1 MSDSQCLI
9 DFKRII
15 REANYTNTYKMAWG
29 KALVELSLT
38 LKDSKE
44 DPVVVPLSSIAALM
58 IKYYWNQGIFF
69 NLLQG
74 SNFSEPPVVCQIVN
88 DLIAHFYKLKGE
100 KIPVI
105 FEKASLYL
113 KSKDPEYFQ
122 TAVVKAAAILK
133 LDVSYRF
140 LKLGTENVKTLYYYE
155 KGDDQLLISKQVLS
169 DLAGESQ
176 DLFDLINYRWSLI
189 LETFN
194 SSPRINKKVRIMDE
208 RDIKRSPLERFDMF
222 LDLQNPDHIC
232 FICGKPIKDEELSR
246 DHVIPWSYLYSDDLW
261 NIVYVHKSCNSIKSN
276 VIPTPQ
282 AIEQLKKRNL
292 ELRDAMMKLG
302 HLGKDFDNLNMAI
315 EHNLVDEFYIGCKR

>member
-1 MSDSQCLI
+1 MSDSQFLI

-44 DPVVVPLSSIAALM
+44 DPVVVPLSSIASLM

-69 NLLQG
+69 NLIQG
-74 SNFSEPPVVCQIVN
+74 SNFSEPPLLCQIVD
-88 DLIAHFYKLKGE
+88 DLIARFYELQGE

-105 FEKASLYL
+105 YEKASLIF
-113 KSKDPEYFQ
+113 KDKDPTYFEA
-122 TAVVKAAAILK
+122 AVAKAGTILK
-133 LDVSYRF
+133 KDVSYRF
-140 LKLGTENVKTLYYYE
+140 TKLGTENMKTIYHYE
-155 KGDDQLLISKQVLS
+155 QGDNQLLISKEVLK
-169 DLAGESQ
+169 DLASESQ

-232 FICGKPIKDEELSR
+232 FICGKSIKDEELSR

-276 VIPTPQ
+276 VIPSQ
-282 AIEQLKKRNL
+282 EAIDQLKKRNL
-292 ELRDAMMKLG
+292 ALREAMMKLG
-302 HLGKDFDNLNMAI
+302 HMGKDFDNLNLAI
-315 EHNLVDEFYIGCKR
+315 ERDLVDEFYIGCKR